1 MVIKLI
7 SESQEA
13 KRSLEEGKGREWGRE
28 RSRSPLGEILAV
40 SSNCYQGLTCPGH
53 RRASPEVQARIPV
66 SLPASLTITT
76 KTKELQ
82 SETHRT
88 TSSSSSSSPPQ
99 LPLLHQMLTDNPLMG
114 AAMQQM
120 MSSPS
125 SPSLPGLPS
134 SADLLQQAHA
144 LQLLA
149 QLQSVLLVNR
159 QDPPQVRAGRLS
171 QSSVAGNLAAL
182 LITIH
187 VMTRQSPTS

>member
-13 KRSLEEGKGREWGRE
+13 KRSLEEGKGREWSRE

-53 RRASPEVQARIPV
+53 SEVQTRIPV

-88 TSSSSSSSPPQ
+88 TSSSPPQ

-171 QSSVAGNLAAL
+171 HCHSHQ
-182 LITIH
+182 
-187 VMTRQSPTS
+187 

>member
-13 KRSLEEGKGREWGRE
+13 KRSFEERTGRDWNRD
-28 RSRSPLGEILAV
+28 RSRSPVGE
-40 SSNCYQGLTCPGH
+40 S
-53 RRASPEVQARIPV
+53 RRPERSPDIQSKIPV
-66 SLPASLTITT
+66 SLPSSLTITT

-82 SETHRT
+82 SETTSRT
-88 TSSSSSSSPPQ
+88 TSSSSPQ

-120 MSSPS
+120 MSSMSSSPSPS

-159 QDPPQVRAGRLS
+159 QDQAQV
-171 QSSVAGNLAAL
+171 QSMGGL
-182 LITIH
+182 LC
-187 VMTRQSPTS
+187 

>member
-13 KRSLEEGKGREWGRE
+13 KRSLEEGKGREWSRE

-53 RRASPEVQARIPV
+53 SEVQARIPV

-159 QDPPQVRAGRLS
+159 QDSPQVRAGRLS
-171 QSSVAGNLAAL
+171 QSSVDGNLAAL

>member
-13 KRSLEEGKGREWGRE
+13 KRSFEERTGRDWNRD
-28 RSRSPLGEILAV
+28 RSRSPVGE
-40 SSNCYQGLTCPGH
+40 T
-53 RRASPEVQARIPV
+53 RRPARSPDIQSKIPV
-66 SLPASLTITT
+66 SLPSSLTITT

-82 SETHRT
+82 SETPRT
-88 TSSSSSSSPPQ
+88 TSSSSSSSQ

-120 MSSPS
+120 MSSMSSSSSPS

-159 QDPPQVRAGRLS
+159 QDQAQVESAKPAMHNVFVMGQSIRS
-171 QSSVAGNLAAL
+171 TQQSSKAVG
-182 LITIH
+182 
-187 VMTRQSPTS
+187 

>member
-13 KRSLEEGKGREWGRE
+13 KRSLEEGKGREWSRE

-53 RRASPEVQARIPV
+53 SEVQARIPV

-88 TSSSSSSSPPQ
+88 TSSSSSSPPQ

-187 VMTRQSPTS
+187 VMTRQSPTSW

>member
-13 KRSLEEGKGREWGRE
+13 KRSLEEGKGREWSRE
-28 RSRSPLGEILAV
+28 RSRSPLGEIVTV
-40 SSNCYQGLTCPGH
+40 SSNCYQGLKCPGH
-53 RRASPEVQARIPV
+53 SEVQARIPV